1 MDIFNNSIDG
11 RRENIISNIH
21 SSNKTIVYDVKL
33 LKVEIDELKSNI
45 ANIEEKLKS
54 IENDKIQEYNNDNK
68 PLFNLENRVS
78 ELFNKYAETSTII
91 SITREDLARL
101 NDILSHITGEF
112 YENSLSNHGAYIS
125 DLHARVKNIEDSYIK
140 KI

>member
-1 MDIFNNSIDG
+1 MDIFNSSIDG
-11 RRENIISNIH
+11 RRKNIISHIH
-21 SSNKTIVYDVKL
+21 SSNKTILYDVKVM
-33 LKVEIDELKSNI
+33 KVEIDELKSNI
-45 ANIEEKLKS
+45 ANIEEKL
-54 IENDKIQEYNNDNK
+54 NNNK
-68 PLFNLENRVS
+68 PLLNLENRVS

-101 NDILSHITGEF
+101 NDIVSHITGEF
-112 YENSLSNHGAYIS
+112 YENSLPNHGTYIS